1 MKTQPIKTT
10 TKSYQEQ
17 FEQRG
22 TAYERAMQAYPH
34 ARDEEFLQA
43 LNASANILTNPQ
55 QQLRVADVPAG
66 GGYLQ
71 RYLPP
76 NCIWLGHEPCA
87 SFMHHA
93 TTNLVTTN
101 QSTTSTQVTDKPLL
115 PLPWQDQTID
125 VAISVAGLHHLE
137 DKTPLFKELHR
148 VLKSNGELIIS
159 DVATGSNVATF
170 LDTYVGANN
179 STGHEGIY
187 LDERTKQ
194 ELRQANFT
202 ITTHKHNE
210 FFWKFN
216 NKQEMAEF
224 CHQLFDLE
232 LSTAKDTQE
241 AIERYLGVAAIAHN
255 QVGMRWSLTTI
266 RAIPN

>member
-1 MKTQPIKTT
+1 MTTKTT
-10 TKSYQEQ
+10 TKSYQEH

-34 ARDEEFLQA
+34 ARDEEFLQV
-43 LNASANILTNPQ
+43 LNTSRNILTNPQ
-55 QQLRVADVPAG
+55 QLKVADVPAG

-93 TTNLVTTN
+93 IANHANSPETTDV
-101 QSTTSTQVTDKPLL
+101 PLL

-202 ITTHKHNE
+202 ITAHKHNH
-210 FFWKFN
+210 FYWKFN
-216 NKQEMAEF
+216 NIQEMAEF

-266 RAIPN
+266 RAIPNYES